1 MRGGRTPRKGGQA
14 KTKHS
19 ASVVYWTLLV
29 TSVGLV
35 LTLATVAF
43 RQDAFGDLWTSLAG
57 RLSAPTSTS
66 SPPSLTSLQKYH
78 EVLERA
84 KALTER
90 YRNMTEEGGKH
101 AIDPPLPV
109 IQQSIATAVEKQP
122 PKTSLRQQ
130 EHLPEPLF
138 RAKSSHATSSSNSKK
153 DIVIGMAQDTD
164 PKNLAVFCSSLRK
177 VTTAEIV
184 IFVNSPAPARHTE
197 IAKANEVKLIPFDLS
212 SLSME
217 MQSFHPSTL
226 RWPLIYR
233 FFQSE
238 ETRKLYGRVWMIDV
252 RDAFFQSDPFAMLPP
267 DTSGFHVF
275 QGVESIPIRECGW
288 NSGWI
293 KDCFG
298 YPTLDQVGDGRII
311 CSGVSM
317 GDMNSVF
324 EYLTL
329 MEDVIM
335 ARGKSLVARTAK
347 FPKCERNGVDQGI
360 FNVLVHKK
368 LIPNLKIF
376 TQSDGPVS
384 NLQAQKARVNN
395 GQVFN
400 QIGDVVPVVHQYDR
414 RPDLQKILFQ
424 KYVYWID
431 TNDAEAEWKAEEA
444 CNSFVPQRDVDLFK
458 GVCDLSSKGGATSP
472 ASCCAFCAKKPGCRA
487 FTYYSSV
494 CFLKS
499 CSDSRGSS
507 PLAGAVS
514 GAPKLL

>member
-1 MRGGRTPRKGGQA
+1 MRGNPAPRSRLA
-14 KTKHS
+14 KSKP
-19 ASVVYWTLLV
+19 SVSTVFWTLLA

-43 RQDAFGDLWTSLAG
+43 RQDAFGDLWTYVSGRLPSPPSLA
-57 RLSAPTSTS
+57 SQ
-66 SPPSLTSLQKYH
+66 PSLTSLQKYH

-84 KALTER
+84 KALTEK
-90 YRNMTEEGGKH
+90 YRNMTEEGSKH
-101 AIDPPLPV
+101 EIDQPLRAI
-109 IQQSIATAVEKQP
+109 QSIATAVEKQP

-130 EHLPEPLF
+130 DQLPEPLF
-138 RAKSSHATSSSNSKK
+138 RAKSSHATSSAYSMK

-184 IFVNSPAPARHTE
+184 IFVNSPSPARHTE
-197 IAKANEVKLIPFDLS
+197 IAKANDVKLVPFDLS
-212 SLSME
+212 SLSVE

-252 RDAFFQSDPFAMLPP
+252 RDAFFQSDPFTMLPK
-267 DTSGFHVF
+267 DTSGFYVF

-335 ARGKSLVARTAK
+335 ARGKSLVARTAR

-376 TQSDGPVS
+376 TQSNGPVS

-414 RPDLQKILFQ
+414 RPDLQKFLFQ

-444 CNSFVPQRDVDLFK
+444 CNSFVPHRDVDLFK
-458 GVCDLSSKGGATSP
+458 GICDLSSKGGATSP

-499 CSDSRGSS
+499 CSDSGGSS
-507 PLAGAVS
+507 PLAGALS

>member
-1 MRGGRTPRKGGQA
+1 MRGGRTPRKGLA

-43 RQDAFGDLWTSLAG
+43 RQDAFGDLWTTLAG
-57 RLSAPTSTS
+57 RLIAPTSTS

-90 YRNMTEEGGKH
+90 YRNMTEEGKH

-109 IQQSIATAVEKQP
+109 IQQSSTAVEKQP

-130 EHLPEPLF
+130 EHLQKPLF
-138 RAKSSHATSSSNSKK
+138 RAKSSHATSSSFNSKK

-252 RDAFFQSDPFAMLPP
+252 RDSFFQSDPFAMLPP

-317 GDMNSVF
+317 GDMNSV
-324 EYLTL
+324 
-329 MEDVIM
+329 
-335 ARGKSLVARTAK
+335 
-347 FPKCERNGVDQGI
+347 
-360 FNVLVHKK
+360 
-368 LIPNLKIF
+368 LKPDPHGGRHHGEG
-376 TQSDGPVS
+376 QESGCSDG
-384 NLQAQKARVNN
+384 
-395 GQVFN
+395 
-400 QIGDVVPVVHQYDR
+400 QISKMRTQRR
-414 RPDLQKILFQ
+414 RPRPFLMC
-424 KYVYWID
+424 WC
-431 TNDAEAEWKAEEA
+431 TKAH
-444 CNSFVPQRDVDLFK
+444 
-458 GVCDLSSKGGATSP
+458 T
-472 ASCCAFCAKKPGCRA
+472 
-487 FTYYSSV
+487 
-494 CFLKS
+494 
-499 CSDSRGSS
+499 
-507 PLAGAVS
+507 
-514 GAPKLL
+514 